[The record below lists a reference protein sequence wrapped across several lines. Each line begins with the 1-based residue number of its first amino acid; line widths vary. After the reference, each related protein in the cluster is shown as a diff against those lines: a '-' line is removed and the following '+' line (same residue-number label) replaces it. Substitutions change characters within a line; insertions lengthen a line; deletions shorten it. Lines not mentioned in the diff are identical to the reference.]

1 MADYTC
7 YSSTSNPTGETPPA
21 NYKIYICGWNGVY
34 PTSFS
39 GTWYCTSPG
48 GMCTSYPTTPTAVT
62 FTRPSA
68 CATNYLPPV
77 TSPAIPFNIIITD
90 PLVPNGSSAHDQA
103 LAIAVT
109 GIVPADPYGTPDA
122 GTTCSLG
129 GIFLGYSFSGMCTFR
144 LEITGVTF

>member
-7 YSSTSNPTGETPPA
+7 YSPTSNSTGETPPE
-21 NYKIYICGWNGVY
+21 NYKIYICEWNGVY

-77 TSPAIPFNIIITD
+77 TSPTIPFNIIITD

-122 GTTCSLG
+122 STTCSLG
-129 GIFLGYSFSGMCTFR
+129 SIFLGYSFNGMCTFR